1 MTGEANCPRCA
12 QLGSTCPKHRSLAA
26 LADQQ
31 AFMAEHFQSS
41 SAWPQGE
48 AAAKMAEL
56 NLTLA
61 AQHDGLADEV
71 LALHP
76 GDTELAESMRETAE
90 MFRRWA
96 LLFGAA
102 PGGN

>member
-1 MTGEANCPRCA
+1 MTADADCPRCT
-12 QLGSTCPKHRSLAA
+12 QLGSICPKHRSLAA
-26 LADQQ
+26 LAGQQ

-41 SAWPQGE
+41 SRWPQGE
-48 AAAKMAEL
+48 AAAMMAEL
-56 NLTLA
+56 NRTLA
-61 AQHDGLADEV
+61 GQQDGLADEV

-76 GDTELAESMRETAE
+76 GDTELAESLRETAD